1 MLSTNNDNFEEIT
14 LLRSLA
20 GKFNSILQIFVD

>member
-1 MLSTNNDNFEEIT
+1 MSTNNDNFEEVT

-20 GKFNSILQIFVD
+20 GKFNSILQILID